1 MLLQANRLI
10 NKVWLLFLKNSG
22 MPRLFVHGQPALITP
37 YISGCQLLLKRFRAH
52 SYEAGEAW
60 DWWEIQGVVSIGSH
74 G

>member
-52 SYEAGEAW
+52 SYSPMRPVRLETGW
-60 DWWEIQGVVSIGSH
+60 KSRGL
-74 G
+74 